1 MMNMHIIPMIIALLF
16 TCQISA
22 DTSRV
27 SRRTRRK
34 QQLAA
39 QQVVPATPTQQRK
52 NKKKSV
58 DLRTMIEAEDVQL
71 GEPTGTTIS
80 TENPALS
87 SADINE
93 EVSSLSVQD
102 QRALSDGIKQNVP
115 TTRQSEVSEKPY
127 IQFNF
132 EGADLQN
139 LIAQVEAIYDVTFI
153 SDEAIEPMSKDGKAI
168 KGNKISFK
176 TQKPLSKLEAW
187 NLFITFLDIAGF
199 LIVPQADPKL
209 YRIVPAAQR
218 IKSPVPAF
226 IGTPHKDLPD
236 SDETIRYVYFIENST
251 IPALHPII
259 ETLKSREAQVILL
272 QENKAFIIVDKSY
285 NIKMLMNIVK
295 ELDKSSLPQA
305 MSILKLQRAD
315 AVEVKKLYDA
325 LIQSEQEAARRIM
338 PGAQRKQPT
347 SLYFPENT
355 RIIAE
360 PRTNTLILLGQQDS
374 IKKIE
379 EFIVKNVD
387 VDLDQPYYQ
396 PYIYSLKYA
405 DAKTIAEIMSK
416 VTTFG
421 RSTPA
426 GIAGGVRGGDKY
438 LQPIAFIPQPE
449 TNQLIIKGGYDD
461 YLKAKEIIARLD
473 EPQPQVAIEI
483 LILDL
488 SLSDMKGLGAQLR
501 SKEPG
506 ANGFFGNNIKFQTS
520 GLFGNSGIEQ
530 NPNGPGVARL
540 LGNLVD
546 LVIGQLPG
554 NTILTLGQDIFGVW
568 GVMQIL
574 ETITNVQVVSNPF
587 LVATNKVP
595 ATVSIGETRRVVT
608 GNITQGSG
616 SASTLGDDKANLAV
630 FITPQ
635 ITSDGM
641 ITLDLEIN
649 IDNFT
654 NPDPTNA
661 TKAVK
666 KIKTQTIVADKEVL
680 ALGGLI
686 KNNIIDQTSKV
697 PILGNIP
704 LIGWLFKNK
713 QKTEIKSNLLVLIS
727 TQIIRPE
734 VAVETQRF
742 TDNKIREYH
751 VDKDSVTRMQNT
763 RDPVYRMFFTDKKDS
778 PAALVDEFL
787 FKREGKTF
795 PTIKA
800 EESGIEIP
808 SIPEQTPAPMTTS
821 ALDERTET
829 PSRFKRKK
837 KMRLASRDV
846 VAQGNNQTVMR

>member
-1 MMNMHIIPMIIALLF
+1 MMNMRIKPLIIALLF
-16 TCQISA
+16 ACQISIPDSGA
-22 DTSRV
+22 NASRTSRRV
-27 SRRTRRK
+27 RRK
-34 QQLAA
+34 QQLDA
-39 QQVVPATPTQQRK
+39 QRTSVPTKTRFG
-52 NKKKSV
+52 KKKSV
-58 DLRTMIEAEDVQL
+58 DLRTMIEAEDALLDERSHTSGNREIPTLSAEEQL
-71 GEPTGTTIS
+71 
-80 TENPALS
+80 ALTDKLKQKTK
-87 SADINE
+87 AD
-93 EVSSLSVQD
+93 
-102 QRALSDGIKQNVP
+102 A
-115 TTRQSEVSEKPY
+115 SEKPY

-132 EGADLQN
+132 ENADLQN

-153 SDEAIEPMSKDGKAI
+153 CDEAIEPMAKDGKAI

-199 LIVPQADPKL
+199 MLVPQADPKL
-209 YRIVPAAQR
+209 YRIVPGVDAKQR
-218 IKSPVPAF
+218 ARNPVPAF
-226 IGTPHKDLPD
+226 IGTPHNDLPD

-251 IPALHPII
+251 IPALTPII
-259 ETLKSREAQVILL
+259 ESLKSRDAQLMVL
-272 QENKAFIIVDKSY
+272 QENKAFIIVDRAY

-315 AVEVKKLYDA
+315 ALEVKKLYDA

-360 PRTNTLILLGQQDS
+360 PRTNALILLGQQDS

-405 DAKTIAEIMSK
+405 DAKTIAEIMTK
-416 VTTFG
+416 VTSFG
-421 RSTPA
+421 RNTQA
-426 GIAGGVRGGDKY
+426 GAAGGVRGGDKY
-438 LQPIAFIPQPE
+438 LQPISFIPQPE
-449 TNQLIIKGGYDD
+449 TNHLIIKGGYDD
-461 YLKAKEIIARLD
+461 YVKAKEILARLD

-488 SLSDMKGLGAQLR
+488 SLTDMKGLGAQLR
-501 SKEPG
+501 SKVPG
-506 ANGFFGNNIKFQTS
+506 ANGFLGKNVKFATS
-520 GLFGNSGIEQ
+520 GLFGTEGVAQ
-530 NPNGPGVARL
+530 NPNGPGVDRL
-540 LGNLVD
+540 LANLVD
-546 LVIGQLPG
+546 LVIGALPG

-568 GVMQIL
+568 GVMNIL
-574 ETITNVQVVSNPF
+574 ESITNVQVVSNPF
-587 LVATNKVP
+587 LVATNKIP

-608 GNITQGSG
+608 GNVTQGSG
-616 SASTLGDDKANLAV
+616 SAASKGDDSANLQV
-630 FITPQ
+630 QISPQ

-654 NPDPTNA
+654 NPDPTSA
-661 TKAVK
+661 TKAIK

-686 KNNIIDQTSKV
+686 KNTTTDVTSKV

-704 LIGWLFKNK
+704 IIGWLFKNK
-713 QKTEIKSNLLVLIS
+713 QKTEVKSNLLVLIS

-742 TDNKIREYH
+742 TNEKVQQYH
-751 VDKDSVTRMQNT
+751 VDKDNT
-763 RDPVYRMFFTDKKDS
+763 DKTPRDPVYRMFFTDKKDS
-778 PAALVDEFL
+778 PAKIVDDFL
-787 FKREGKTF
+787 FEREQKIPATAQ
-795 PTIKA
+795 A
-800 EESGIEIP
+800 EDTVQEAQAEAAQEPKS
-808 SIPEQTPAPMTTS
+808 APIADIAS
-821 ALDERTET
+821 VHKVKNNSL
-829 PSRFKRKK
+829 FKRKK
-837 KMRLASRDV
+837 KMSLASTVTPTSER
-846 VAQGNNQTVMR
+846 NQVIR